1 MRAVEITSYG
11 GPGVLRVVEIP
22 KPDVRDGEVLV
33 RVAAAGVSHAD
44 VMQRQGSYPPPPGAP
59 EILGLECAG
68 TLDGK
73 PVCAL
78 LAGGGYAEYVAVP
91 REQVL
96 PIPERWTAIEAATLP
111 ENMFTVYDNLF
122 NRARFVRGESI
133 LVHGGTSGIGST
145 AIMLARAFGAS
156 FIAATA
162 GSPEKCDAVL
172 RFGAHLAIDY
182 KKEDFVQRVL
192 DATENRGVDIVIDI
206 VGGDYIARDLQA
218 LALDGRIVVLAS
230 PAGSNV
236 QIDLGVM
243 ARKRAFVM
251 GSSLRARTPAQK
263 GEIARALRQ
272 RVWPLLPSKDP
283 IRPVVDSVFPFVRAG
298 EAHERMEASAHI
310 GKIVLVP

>member
-11 GPGVLRVVEIP
+11 GPGVLRVAEVP
-22 KPDVRDGEVLV
+22 KPDLRDGEVLV
-33 RVAAAGVSHAD
+33 KVAASGVSHAD
-44 VMQRQGSYPPPPGAP
+44 VMQRQGTYPPPPGASG
-59 EILGLECAG
+59 ILGLECAG
-68 TLDGK
+68 TVDGE

-96 PIPERWTAIEAATLP
+96 PVPERWTAIEAATLP

-122 NRARFVRGESI
+122 NRAQFARGERI

-156 FIAATA
+156 FVAATA
-162 GSPEKCDAVL
+162 GSPDKCDALV
-172 RFGAHLAIDY
+172 RFGADLAIDY

-192 DATENRGVDIVIDI
+192 DATQNRGVDVVIDI

-218 LALDGRIVVLAS
+218 LAPDGRIVTLAS
-230 PAGSNV
+230 PNGSSV
-236 QIDLGVM
+236 QIDLGAM
-243 ARKRAFVM
+243 TRKRAYLL
-251 GSSLRARTPAQK
+251 GSSLRTRTPAQK
-263 GEIARALRQ
+263 GEIARALRL
-272 RVWPLLPSKDP
+272 RVWPLLPAKDT